1 MLISVQ
7 PYLSLGVFGNLN
19 LVEMGLFYTTDETIK
34 RALGVYGD
42 RNESTTYVDEFLEE
56 TTEADNVIELEGSV
70 QELALD
76 MAVEGLVSIEELS
89 TEVSVEEL
97 MAVEELTTGVSVKE
111 LTTEMAVEK
120 LMAVEELPVEV
131 SVKGLAT
138 EVASMAGDT
147 FSELTLESLLAE
159 LGLYLP
165 VIEVRP
171 IRFIIFTD
179 IFTLMFTVIDSLWY
193 FTVINSLWYSLS
205 ISLHILFQ
213 FHFVSLFLFTVIIR

>member
-1 MLISVQ
+1 MSISVQ

-19 LVEMGLFYTTDETIK
+19 LVAMGLFYTADETIK

-56 TTEADNVIELEGSV
+56 TTEADNVIELEESV

-76 MAVEGLVSIEELS
+76 MAVEELVSIEELS

-97 MAVEELTTGVSVKE
+97 TI
-111 LTTEMAVEK
+111 EMAVKK
-120 LMAVEELPVEV
+120 LMADEELPVEV
-131 SVKGLAT
+131 SVKELAT

-193 FTVINSLWYSLS
+193 FTVINSLWYFTFNFTSYFVS
-205 ISLHILFQ
+205 ISLRFTILI
-213 FHFVSLFLFTVIIR
+213 HCYN

>member
-1 MLISVQ
+1 MSISVQ
-7 PYLSLGVFGNLN
+7 PYLSLGVFGNLD

-56 TTEADNVIELEGSV
+56 TTEADHVIELEESV
-70 QELALD
+70 QEVALD
-76 MAVEGLVSIEELS
+76 MAVEELVSIEELS

-97 MAVEELTTGVSVKE
+97 
-111 LTTEMAVEK
+111 TTEMAVEK
-120 LMAVEELPVEV
+120 LMAGEELPVEV
-131 SVKGLAT
+131 SVKELAT

-147 FSELTLESLLAE
+147 FSKLTLESLLAE

-171 IRFIIFTD
+171 IRII
-179 IFTLMFTVIDSLWY
+179 ISLMFSL
-193 FTVINSLWYSLS
+193 
-205 ISLHILFQ
+205 
-213 FHFVSLFLFTVIIR
+213 

>member
-1 MLISVQ
+1 MSISVQ

-19 LVEMGLFYTTDETIK
+19 LVAMGLFYTADETIK

-56 TTEADNVIELEGSV
+56 TTEADNVIELGESV
-70 QELALD
+70 QELALE
-76 MAVEGLVSIEELS
+76 MAVEELVSIEELS

-97 MAVEELTTGVSVKE
+97 TAIEELTTGVSVKE
-111 LTTEMAVEK
+111 
-120 LMAVEELPVEV
+120 
-131 SVKGLAT
+131 LAT

-147 FSELTLESLLAE
+147 FSKLTLESLLAE

-193 FTVINSLWYSLS
+193 FTVINSLWYFTFNFTSYFVS
-205 ISLHILFQ
+205 ISLRFTILI
-213 FHFVSLFLFTVIIR
+213 HCYN

>member
-1 MLISVQ
+1 MSISVQ

-19 LVEMGLFYTTDETIK
+19 LVAMGLFYTADETIK

-56 TTEADNVIELEGSV
+56 TTEADNVIELGESV
-70 QELALD
+70 QELALE

-97 MAVEELTTGVSVKE
+97 TAIDELTTVSVKE

-120 LMAVEELPVEV
+120 LMAVEELPAEV

-138 EVASMAGDT
+138 EVASMTGDT

-179 IFTLMFTVIDSLWY
+179 IFTLRFTVY
-193 FTVINSLWYSLS
+193 RFTLIFR
-205 ISLHILFQ
+205 FQ
-213 FHFVSLFLFTVIIR
+213 FHFHFTFILIHC

>member
-1 MLISVQ
+1 MSISVQ
-7 PYLSLGVFGNLN
+7 PYFSLGVFGNLN

-97 MAVEELTTGVSVKE
+97 TI
-111 LTTEMAVEK
+111 EMAVEK
-120 LMAVEELPVEV
+120 LMAGEELPVEV
-131 SVKGLAT
+131 SVKELAT

-147 FSELTLESLLAE
+147 ISELTLESLLAE

>member
-76 MAVEGLVSIEELS
+76 MAVEELVSIEELS
-89 TEVSVEEL
+89 TEVSVE
-97 MAVEELTTGVSVKE
+97 E

-131 SVKGLAT
+131 SVKELAT

-147 FSELTLESLLAE
+147 ISELTLESLLAE

-193 FTVINSLWYSLS
+193 FIFNFTSYFVS
-205 ISLHILFQ
+205 ISLRFTILI
-213 FHFVSLFLFTVIIR
+213 HCYN

>member
-1 MLISVQ
+1 MSISVQ
-7 PYLSLGVFGNLN
+7 PCLSLGVFGNLN
-19 LVEMGLFYTTDETIK
+19 LVAMGLFYTADETIK

-42 RNESTTYVDEFLEE
+42 RNESTTYVDGLLEE
-56 TTEADNVIELEGSV
+56 TTEADHVIELGESV
-70 QELALD
+70 KELALE
-76 MAVEGLVSIEELS
+76 MAVEELVSIEELS
-89 TEVSVEEL
+89 TEVSVEELTTEMVVEEL

-120 LMAVEELPVEV
+120 LMAVEELSAEV

-193 FTVINSLWYSLS
+193 FTFNFTSYFVS
-205 ISLHILFQ
+205 ISLHFTFILI
-213 FHFVSLFLFTVIIR
+213 HC

>member
-1 MLISVQ
+1 MSISVQ

-42 RNESTTYVDEFLEE
+42 RNESTTYVDGLLEE
-56 TTEADNVIELEGSV
+56 TTEADHVIELGESV
-70 QELALD
+70 KELALE
-76 MAVEGLVSIEELS
+76 MAVEELVSIEELS
-89 TEVSVEEL
+89 TEVSVEELTTEMVVEEL

-131 SVKGLAT
+131 SVKEVTTEMAVERLTAGDELPVEASVKELAT

-147 FSELTLESLLAE
+147 FSELTLEGLLAE

-171 IRFIIFTD
+171 IRFIISL
-179 IFTLMFTVIDSLWY
+179 IFSL
-193 FTVINSLWYSLS
+193 
-205 ISLHILFQ
+205 
-213 FHFVSLFLFTVIIR
+213 

>member
-1 MLISVQ
+1 MSISVQ

-19 LVEMGLFYTTDETIK
+19 LVAMGLFYTADETIK

-56 TTEADNVIELEGSV
+56 TTEADNVIELGESV
-70 QELALD
+70 QELALE

-97 MAVEELTTGVSVKE
+97 TAIDELTTVSVKE

-120 LMAVEELPVEV
+120 LMADEELPVEV
-131 SVKGLAT
+131 SVKELAT

-147 FSELTLESLLAE
+147 ISELTLESLLAE

-193 FTVINSLWYSLS
+193 FTVINSLWYFTFNFTSYFVS
-205 ISLHILFQ
+205 ISLHFTFILI
-213 FHFVSLFLFTVIIR
+213 HC

>member
-1 MLISVQ
+1 MSISVQ

-19 LVEMGLFYTTDETIK
+19 LVAMGLFYTADETIK

-56 TTEADNVIELEGSV
+56 TTEADNVIELEESV

-76 MAVEGLVSIEELS
+76 MAVEELVSIEELS

-97 MAVEELTTGVSVKE
+97 TI
-111 LTTEMAVEK
+111 EMAVKK
-120 LMAVEELPVEV
+120 LMADEELPVEV
-131 SVKGLAT
+131 SVKELAT

-179 IFTLMFTVIDSLWY
+179 IFTLRFTVY
-193 FTVINSLWYSLS
+193 RFTLIFR
-205 ISLHILFQ
+205 FQ
-213 FHFVSLFLFTVIIR
+213 FHFHFTFILIHC

>member
-1 MLISVQ
+1 MSISVQ

-19 LVEMGLFYTTDETIK
+19 LVAMGLFYTADETIK

-56 TTEADNVIELEGSV
+56 TTEADNVIELGESV
-70 QELALD
+70 QELALE
-76 MAVEGLVSIEELS
+76 MAVEELVSIEELS

-97 MAVEELTTGVSVKE
+97 
-111 LTTEMAVEK
+111 TTEMAVEK
-120 LMAVEELPVEV
+120 LMAGEELPVEA
-131 SVKGLAT
+131 SVKELAT

-193 FTVINSLWYSLS
+193 FTFNFTSYFVS
-205 ISLHILFQ
+205 ISLRFTILI
-213 FHFVSLFLFTVIIR
+213 HCYN

>member
-19 LVEMGLFYTTDETIK
+19 LVAMGLFYTADETIK

-42 RNESTTYVDEFLEE
+42 RNESTTYVEEFLEE
-56 TTEADNVIELEGSV
+56 TTEADNVIELEESV

-76 MAVEGLVSIEELS
+76 MAVEELVSIEELS

-97 MAVEELTTGVSVKE
+97 TI
-111 LTTEMAVEK
+111 EMAVKK
-120 LMAVEELPVEV
+120 LMADEELPVEV
-131 SVKGLAT
+131 SVKEVTTEMAVERLTAGEELPVEASVKELAT

-147 FSELTLESLLAE
+147 FSELTLEGLLAE

-171 IRFIIFTD
+171 IRII
-179 IFTLMFTVIDSLWY
+179 ISLMFSL
-193 FTVINSLWYSLS
+193 
-205 ISLHILFQ
+205 
-213 FHFVSLFLFTVIIR
+213 

>member
-7 PYLSLGVFGNLN
+7 PYLSLGVFGNFD

-56 TTEADNVIELEGSV
+56 TTEADNVIELEESV

-76 MAVEGLVSIEELS
+76 MAVEELVSIEELS

-97 MAVEELTTGVSVKE
+97 TAIEELTTGVSVKE

-131 SVKGLAT
+131 SVKELAT

-179 IFTLMFTVIDSLWY
+179 IFTLMFTVINSLWF
-193 FTVINSLWYSLS
+193 FTVINSLWYFTFNFTLYFVS
-205 ISLHILFQ
+205 ISLRFTILI
-213 FHFVSLFLFTVIIR
+213 HCYN

>member
-1 MLISVQ
+1 MSISVQ

-56 TTEADNVIELEGSV
+56 TTEVDNVIELEESV
-70 QELALD
+70 QELTIE
-76 MAVEGLVSIEELS
+76 MAVER
-89 TEVSVEEL
+89 L
-97 MAVEELTTGVSVKE
+97 MAGKELPVEVSVKE
-111 LTTEMAVEK
+111 VTTEMAVEK
-120 LMAVEELPVEV
+120 LMAGEELPVEA
-131 SVKGLAT
+131 SVKELAT

-147 FSELTLESLLAE
+147 FSELTLEGLLAE

-171 IRFIIFTD
+171 IRIIIFTD
-179 IFTLMFTVIDSLWY
+179 VFTLM
-193 FTVINSLWYSLS
+193 FTVINSLWYFTFNFTLYFVS
-205 ISLHILFQ
+205 ISLRFTILI
-213 FHFVSLFLFTVIIR
+213 HCYN

>member
-7 PYLSLGVFGNLN
+7 PYLSLGVFGNFD

-34 RALGVYGD
+34 RTLGVYGD

-56 TTEADNVIELEGSV
+56 TTEVDNVIELEESV
-70 QELALD
+70 QELT
-76 MAVEGLVSIEELS
+76 I
-89 TEVSVEEL
+89 
-97 MAVEELTTGVSVKE
+97 
-111 LTTEMAVEK
+111 EMAVER
-120 LMAVEELPVEV
+120 LMAGEELPVEV
-131 SVKGLAT
+131 SVKEVTTEMAVERLTAGEELPVEASVKELAT

-147 FSELTLESLLAE
+147 FSELTLEGLLAE

-193 FTVINSLWYSLS
+193 FTFNFTSYFVS
-205 ISLHILFQ
+205 ISLHFTLF
-213 FHFVSLFLFTVIIR
+213 

>member
-1 MLISVQ
+1 MSISVQ

-19 LVEMGLFYTTDETIK
+19 LVAMGLFYTADETIK

-56 TTEADNVIELEGSV
+56 TTEADNVIELGESV
-70 QELALD
+70 QELALE
-76 MAVEGLVSIEELS
+76 MAVEELVSIEELS

-97 MAVEELTTGVSVKE
+97 TI
-111 LTTEMAVEK
+111 EMAVKK
-120 LMAVEELPVEV
+120 LMADEELPVEV
-131 SVKGLAT
+131 SVKELAT

-147 FSELTLESLLAE
+147 ISELTLESLLAE

-193 FTVINSLWYSLS
+193 FTVINSLWYFTFNFTSYFVS
-205 ISLHILFQ
+205 IYFISLF
-213 FHFVSLFLFTVIIR
+213 

>member
-1 MLISVQ
+1 V
-7 PYLSLGVFGNLN
+7 G
-19 LVEMGLFYTTDETIK
+19 
-34 RALGVYGD
+34 
-42 RNESTTYVDEFLEE
+42 EFLEE
-56 TTEADNVIELEGSV
+56 TTEADNVIELGESV
-70 QELALD
+70 QELALE
-76 MAVEGLVSIEELS
+76 MAVEELVSIEELS

-97 MAVEELTTGVSVKE
+97 TAIDELTTVSVKE

-171 IRFIIFTD
+171 IRFIFSLIF
-179 IFTLMFTVIDSLWY
+179 SL
-193 FTVINSLWYSLS
+193 
-205 ISLHILFQ
+205 
-213 FHFVSLFLFTVIIR
+213 